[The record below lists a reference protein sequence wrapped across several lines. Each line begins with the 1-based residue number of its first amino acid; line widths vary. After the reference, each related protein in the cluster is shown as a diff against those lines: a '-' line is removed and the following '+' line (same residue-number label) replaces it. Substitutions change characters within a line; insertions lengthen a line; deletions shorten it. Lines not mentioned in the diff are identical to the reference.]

1 MTKLNLKLALLF
13 SACIIALTNGC
24 KKPEETKVETENY
37 KGIIVI
43 NEGKFG
49 ASNGSIGLFKNGN
62 NTYFNAFEKANN
74 RPLGDIVQSINKLNN
89 KFYIAVNNSNK
100 IEIINS
106 DNFVYESTISVSS
119 PRYILP
125 INTNKAYIS
134 HLYSDEVSI
143 LDLNTN
149 TISGKINIKHWS
161 ENMALINSKAYV
173 GTNSKIISVLNTSTD
188 QLIDSIQV
196 GNGLSKIIDIG
207 NRKGV
212 VLSTGLVDFNT
223 GNVLENGKLTFFS
236 ADSNKVYNTFNLST
250 GSYGGS
256 MAVYGST
263 IYYTLGDNK
272 VYSINTDGTNDKLFL
287 TLASGL
293 SIYGLNVDPKNGW
306 IYITDAK
313 DYNSVG
319 KVYIYNATKQFVKE
333 FTPGI
338 VPNNVFFNE

>member
-1 MTKLNLKLALLF
+1 MTKLNLKFALLV
-13 SACIIALTNGC
+13 LTAFTILSNGC
-24 KKPEETKVETENY
+24 KKLEETKVETENY
-37 KGIIVI
+37 KGVLVI

-62 NTYFNAFEKANN
+62 NSYINAFEKVNN
-74 RPLGDIVQSINKLNN
+74 RPLGDVVQSINKLNN

-100 IEIINS
+100 IEIVNA
-106 DNFVYESTISVSS
+106 DNFAYESTISVSS

-134 HLYSDEVSI
+134 HLFSNEVSI

-149 TISGKINIKHWS
+149 TISGKINIQHWS
-161 ENMALINSKAYV
+161 ENMALINSKAYI
-173 GTNSKIISVLNTSTD
+173 GTNTKIISVLNTNTD
-188 QLIDSIQV
+188 QLIDSINV
-196 GNGLSKIIDIG
+196 GNGLSKIVDIG

-212 VLSTGLVDFNT
+212 ALSTGLVDFNT
-223 GNVLENGKLTFFS
+223 GNVLENGKLVFFS
-236 ADSNKVYNTFNLST
+236 ADSNKVYNTFNLSS

-256 MAVYGST
+256 MAIYGST

-287 TLASGL
+287 TLASGI
-293 SIYGLNVDPKNGW
+293 SIYGLNVDPKSGW

-313 DYNSVG
+313 DYNSAG
-319 KVYIYNATKQFVKE
+319 KVYIYNATKQYVKE
-333 FTPGI
+333 FTSGI